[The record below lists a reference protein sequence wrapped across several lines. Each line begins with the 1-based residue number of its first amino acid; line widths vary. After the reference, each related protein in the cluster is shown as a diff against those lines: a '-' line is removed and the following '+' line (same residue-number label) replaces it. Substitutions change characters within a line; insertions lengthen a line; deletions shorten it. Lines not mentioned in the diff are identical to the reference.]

1 MIPPYCVGGSFGM
14 KDKLKMIA
22 KLMAI
27 CDEDANCIEIEGYDI
42 PAPKASRAFSKKN
55 LFDIPD

>member
-42 PAPKASRAFSKKN
+42 PDN
-55 LFDIPD
+55 W

>member
-1 MIPPYCVGGSFGM
+1 M
-14 KDKLKMIA
+14 KDKFKMIA

-27 CDEDANCIEIEGYDI
+27 CYEDANCIEIEGYDI

>member
-1 MIPPYCVGGSFGM
+1 MPPYCVGGSFGM

-27 CDEDANCIEIEGYDI
+27 CDEDANYIEIEGYDI
-42 PAPKASRAFSKKN
+42 PAPKASRAFSKKSS
-55 LFDIPD
+55 FDYFG

>member
-14 KDKLKMIA
+14 KDKFKMIA

-27 CDEDANCIEIEGYDI
+27 CYEDANCIEIECYDI
-42 PAPKASRAFSKKN
+42 SAPKASRAFSKKN

>member
-1 MIPPYCVGGSFGM
+1 M

-27 CDEDANCIEIEGYDI
+27 CDEDANCIEIEDYDI
-42 PAPKASRAFSKKN
+42 PDN
-55 LFDIPD
+55 W

>member
-27 CDEDANCIEIEGYDI
+27 CDEDANCIEIEDYDI
-42 PAPKASRAFSKKN
+42 PAPKASRAFSKKSS
-55 LFDIPD
+55 FDYFG

>member
-1 MIPPYCVGGSFGM
+1 M

-42 PAPKASRAFSKKN
+42 PAPKASRASSKKSS
-55 LFDIPD
+55 FDYFG

>member
-1 MIPPYCVGGSFGM
+1 MPPYCVGGSFDM
-14 KDKLKMIA
+14 KNKLKMIA

-27 CDEDANCIEIEGYDI
+27 CDEDANYIEIEGYDI

-55 LFDIPD
+55 LFGIPD

>member
-1 MIPPYCVGGSFGM
+1 M

-27 CDEDANCIEIEGYDI
+27 CEEDTNCIEIEGYDI
-42 PAPKASRAFSKKN
+42 PAPKASRASSKKSS
-55 LFDIPD
+55 FDYFA